1 MQVII
6 QHLKFKLKACL
17 KRPPNNAMNTNVLE
31 VWFMID
37 ELTISNAFHA
47 TLSST
52 ILNHDLLIQQKHC
65 NMSKESLVN
74 MEGCGL

>member
-6 QHLKFKLKACL
+6 QNLKFKLKACL
-17 KRPPNNAMNTNVLE
+17 KRPPNNAMNTNVVE

-37 ELTISNAFHA
+37 ELKIFNAFHA
-47 TLSST
+47 TLSPT
-52 ILNHDLLIQQKHC
+52 TLNHDLLIQQKHC
-65 NMSKESLVN
+65 NMYKASLVN

>member
-1 MQVII
+1 
-6 QHLKFKLKACL
+6 
-17 KRPPNNAMNTNVLE
+17 
-31 VWFMID
+31 MID

-47 TLSST
+47 TLSPI
-52 ILNHDLLIQQKHC
+52 ILNHDLLIQQKHY